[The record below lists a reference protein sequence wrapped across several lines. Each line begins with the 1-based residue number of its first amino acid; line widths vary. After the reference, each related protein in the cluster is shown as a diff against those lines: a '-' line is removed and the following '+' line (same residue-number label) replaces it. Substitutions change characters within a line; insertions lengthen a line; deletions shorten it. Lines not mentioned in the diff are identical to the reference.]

1 MNRFYSLL
9 WARFLAIAQP
19 YFYPCEPGGGRVFLG
34 LLVLLMI
41 FLIAALFFAISGIT
55 LVGEYFFPQFLN
67 SIAPGFAEKIT
78 EIIHSPVLIILLVY
92 MLTIPLASFI
102 YFKRGLKSRSPQWG
116 LLIILLLFSVSV
128 SGLNVIISYVQ
139 NFLTT
144 ALADRDQH
152 KFWQLL
158 IVYCGV
164 FIMGT
169 PIVGTYQYI
178 QDKLGL
184 HWREWLTHKFLKKYF
199 AHRAYYDINLDDK
212 IDNPDQ
218 RISED
223 IKAFTKTS
231 LDFLL
236 IILGAII
243 DIVCFTGILGS
254 ISPTLSIFLV
264 FYAVTGT
271 IIMSVFGK
279 RLINLNFLQLQKE
292 ANFRYGLV
300 HIRDHAESIAFY
312 RGEKQEAIQVKQ
324 RFGDLVQNFNI
335 LIGWQRNLGYF
346 RISYRYMTYVFPY
359 LFLAYSYFQGE
370 IKYGEIIQAKF
381 AFTQV
386 LEAVSLMVFK
396 IEDIG
401 TFAAGIN
408 RLASF
413 SEKLD
418 ELQDSPQSPKNIINT
433 VEESHLSLEH
443 LTLNT
448 PKSYKI
454 LVQDLSLKLQPGEG
468 LLIVG
473 PSGVGKSSLLRAIA
487 GLWKV
492 GKGVLIR
499 PPLENIM
506 FLPQRPY
513 LMLGSLRSQLLYPN
527 ISSDVDEKRLYTIL
541 KKVNLEDLPER
552 VGGLDKELNWV
563 DILSLGEQQ
572 RLAFARLLLTQPKYA
587 VLDEATSALDLKN
600 EENLYQQLQATKIT
614 FISVGHRLSLL
625 KYHHNVLELL
635 SHTQWQIIPATQYQ
649 K

>member
-1 MNRFYSLL
+1 MNRFYRLL
-9 WARFLAIAQP
+9 WSRFLAIAQP
-19 YFYPCEPGGGRVFLG
+19 YFYPGEPGGGRVFLG

-41 FLIAALFFAISGIT
+41 FLFAAFFFLISSIT
-55 LVGEYFFPQFLN
+55 LVGEYFFPQLLN
-67 SIAPGFAEKIT
+67 SIAPGFSEKIT
-78 EIIHSPVLIILLVY
+78 EIIHSPVMILLVY
-92 MLTIPLASFI
+92 MLSIPIASFI
-102 YFKRGLKSRSPQWG
+102 YFKRGFKARLPQWR
-116 LLIILLLFSVSV
+116 LLIILLFLSISV
-128 SGLNVIISYVQ
+128 SGLNVIISYVE

-144 ALADRDQH
+144 ALTDRDQQ

-158 IVYCGV
+158 IVYCAV

-169 PIVGTYQYI
+169 PMVGTYQYI

-199 AHRAYYDINLDDK
+199 AYRAYYEINLDDK

-236 IILGAII
+236 IILGATI
-243 DIVCFTGILGS
+243 DIVCFTAILWS

-279 RLINLNFLQLQKE
+279 KLINLNFNQLQKE

-312 RGEKQEAIQVKQ
+312 RGEKQESIQVKQ
-324 RFGDLVQNFNI
+324 RFGEVIANFNI

-346 RISYRYMTYVFPY
+346 RISYRYMTYIFPY
-359 LFLAYSYFQGE
+359 LFLAYSYFKGE
-370 IKYGEIIQAKF
+370 IKYGEITQAEF
-381 AFTQV
+381 AFRQV
-386 LEAVSLMVFK
+386 LNAISFIVFK
-396 IEDIG
+396 IEEIG
-401 TFAAGIN
+401 TFSAVIN

-418 ELQDSPQSPKNIINT
+418 ELQYSQESPKNIINT
-433 VEESHLSLEH
+433 VEDCHLSLEH
-443 LTLNT
+443 LTLKT
-448 PKSYKI
+448 PQSYKI
-454 LVQDLSLKLQPGEG
+454 LVQDLSVKLQGGEG

-487 GLWKV
+487 GLWKD
-492 GKGVLIR
+492 GKGLLIR
-499 PPLENIM
+499 PPLENII

-513 LMLGSLRSQLLYPN
+513 IVLGSLRSQLLYPN
-527 ISSDVDEKRLYTIL
+527 IATDIDEKRLYNIL
-541 KKVNLEDLPER
+541 KQVNLEYLPER
-552 VGGLDKELNWV
+552 VGGLDAELNWV

-572 RLAFARLLLTQPKYA
+572 RLAFGRLLLSQPKYA
-587 VLDEATSALDLKN
+587 ILDEATSALDLKN
-600 EENLYQQLQATKIT
+600 EENLYQQLQTTKIT

-625 KYHHNVLELL
+625 KYHDNVLELL
-635 SHTQWQIIPATQYQ
+635 SHTQWQIIPTTQYH

>member
-9 WARFLAIAQP
+9 WSRFLVLAQP
-19 YFYPCEPGGGRVFLG
+19 YFYPGEPGGGRVFLG

-41 FLIAALFFAISGIT
+41 FLFAAFFFLISSIT
-55 LVGEYFFPQFLN
+55 LVGEYFFPQLLN
-67 SIAPGFAEKIT
+67 SIAPGFSEKIT
-78 EIIHSPVLIILLVY
+78 EIIHSPVMILLVY
-92 MLTIPLASFI
+92 MLSIPIASFI
-102 YFKRGLKSRSPQWG
+102 YFKRGFKARLPQWG
-116 LLIILLLFSVSV
+116 LLIILLFLSISV
-128 SGLNVIISYVQ
+128 SGLNVIISYVE

-144 ALADRDQH
+144 ALADRDQQ

-158 IVYCGV
+158 IVYCAV

-169 PIVGTYQYI
+169 PMVGTYQYI

-199 AHRAYYDINLDDK
+199 TYRAYYDINLDDK

-236 IILGAII
+236 IILGATI
-243 DIVCFTGILGS
+243 DIVCFTAILWS

-279 RLINLNFLQLQKE
+279 KLIDLNFNQLQKE

-300 HIRDHAESIAFY
+300 HIRDHAEAIAFY

-324 RFGDLVQNFNI
+324 RFGEVIANFNI

-346 RISYRYMTYVFPY
+346 RISYRYMTYIFPY
-359 LFLAYSYFQGE
+359 LFLAYSYFKGE
-370 IKYGEIIQAKF
+370 IKYGEITQAEF
-381 AFTQV
+381 AFRQV
-386 LEAVSLMVFK
+386 LNAISFIVFK

-401 TFAAGIN
+401 NFSAVIN

-418 ELQDSPQSPKNIINT
+418 ELQYSQPSPKNIINT
-433 VEESHLSLEH
+433 VEDSHLSLEH
-443 LTLNT
+443 LTLKT
-448 PKSYKI
+448 PQSYKI
-454 LVQDLSLKLQPGEG
+454 LVQDLSVKLQGGEG

-487 GLWKV
+487 GLWKE
-492 GKGVLIR
+492 GKGLLIR
-499 PPLENIM
+499 PPLENII

-513 LMLGSLRSQLLYPN
+513 IVLGSLRSQLLYPN
-527 ISSDVDEKRLYTIL
+527 IATDIDEKKLYNIL
-541 KKVNLEDLPER
+541 KKVNLEYLPER
-552 VGGLDKELNWV
+552 VGGLDAELNWV
-563 DILSLGEQQ
+563 DIILRRTAKISLC
-572 RLAFARLLLTQPKYA
+572 
-587 VLDEATSALDLKN
+587 ATLIKS
-600 EENLYQQLQATKIT
+600 T
-614 FISVGHRLSLL
+614 
-625 KYHHNVLELL
+625 
-635 SHTQWQIIPATQYQ
+635 
-649 K
+649 

>member
-1 MNRFYSLL
+1 MNRFYRLL
-9 WARFLAIAQP
+9 WSRFLVIAQP
-19 YFYPCEPGGGRVFLG
+19 YFYPSEPGGGRVFLG

-41 FLIAALFFAISGIT
+41 FLFAAFFFLISSIT

-67 SIAPGFAEKIT
+67 SIAPGFSEKIT
-78 EIIHSPVLIILLVY
+78 EIIHSPVMILLVY
-92 MLTIPLASFI
+92 MLSIPIASFI
-102 YFKRGLKSRSPQWG
+102 YFKRGFKARFPQWG
-116 LLIILLLFSVSV
+116 LLIILLFLSISV
-128 SGLNVIISYVQ
+128 SGLNVIISYVE

-144 ALADRDQH
+144 ALTDRDQQ

-158 IVYCGV
+158 IVYCAV

-169 PIVGTYQYI
+169 PMVGTYQYI

-199 AHRAYYDINLDDK
+199 AYRAYYEINLDDK

-236 IILGAII
+236 IILGATI
-243 DIVCFTGILGS
+243 DIVCFTAILWS

-279 RLINLNFLQLQKE
+279 KLINLNFNQLQKE

-312 RGEKQEAIQVKQ
+312 RGEKQESIQVKQ
-324 RFGDLVQNFNI
+324 RFGEVIANFNI

-346 RISYRYMTYVFPY
+346 RISYRYMTYIFPY
-359 LFLAYSYFQGE
+359 LFLAYSYFKGE
-370 IKYGEIIQAKF
+370 IKYGEITQAEF
-381 AFTQV
+381 AFRQV
-386 LEAVSLMVFK
+386 LNAISFIVFK
-396 IEDIG
+396 IEEIG
-401 TFAAGIN
+401 TFSAVIN

-418 ELQDSPQSPKNIINT
+418 ELQYSQESPKNIINT
-433 VEESHLSLEH
+433 VEDCHLSLEH
-443 LTLNT
+443 LTLKT
-448 PKSYKI
+448 PQSYKI
-454 LVQDLSLKLQPGEG
+454 LVQDLSVKLQGGEG

-487 GLWKV
+487 GLWKD
-492 GKGVLIR
+492 GKGLLIR
-499 PPLENIM
+499 PPLENII

-513 LMLGSLRSQLLYPN
+513 IVLGSLRSQLLYPN
-527 ISSDVDEKRLYTIL
+527 IATDIDEKKLYNIL
-541 KKVNLEDLPER
+541 KKVNLEYLPDR
-552 VGGLDKELNWV
+552 VGGLDAELNWV

-572 RLAFARLLLTQPKYA
+572 RLAFGRLLLSQPKYA
-587 VLDEATSALDLKN
+587 ILDEATSALDLKN
-600 EENLYQQLQATKIT
+600 EENLYQQLQTTKIT

-635 SHTQWQIIPATQYQ
+635 SHTQWQIIPTTQYH

>member
-1 MNRFYSLL
+1 MNRFYRLL
-9 WARFLAIAQP
+9 WSRFLAIAQP
-19 YFYPCEPGGGRVFLG
+19 YFYPGEPGGGRVFLG

-41 FLIAALFFAISGIT
+41 FLFAAFFFLISSIT
-55 LVGEYFFPQFLN
+55 LVGEYFFPQLLN
-67 SIAPGFAEKIT
+67 SIAPGFSEKIT
-78 EIIHSPVLIILLVY
+78 EIIHSPVMILLVY
-92 MLTIPLASFI
+92 MLSIPIASFI
-102 YFKRGLKSRSPQWG
+102 YFKRGFKARLPQWG
-116 LLIILLLFSVSV
+116 LLIILLLLSISV
-128 SGLNVIISYVQ
+128 SGLNVIISYVE

-144 ALADRDQH
+144 ALTDRDQQ

-158 IVYCGV
+158 IVYCAV

-169 PIVGTYQYI
+169 PMVGTYQYI

-199 AHRAYYDINLDDK
+199 AYRAYYEINLDDK

-236 IILGAII
+236 IILGATI
-243 DIVCFTGILGS
+243 DIVCFTAILWS

-279 RLINLNFLQLQKE
+279 KLINLNFNQLQKE

-312 RGEKQEAIQVKQ
+312 RGEKQESIQVKQ
-324 RFGDLVQNFNI
+324 RFGEVIANFNI

-346 RISYRYMTYVFPY
+346 RISYRYMTYIFPY
-359 LFLAYSYFQGE
+359 LFLAYSYFKGE
-370 IKYGEIIQAKF
+370 IKYGEITQAEF
-381 AFTQV
+381 AFRQV
-386 LEAVSLMVFK
+386 LNAISFIVFK
-396 IEDIG
+396 IEEIG
-401 TFAAGIN
+401 TFSAVIN

-418 ELQDSPQSPKNIINT
+418 ELQYSQEAPKNIINT
-433 VEESHLSLEH
+433 VEDCHLSLEH
-443 LTLNT
+443 LTLKT
-448 PKSYKI
+448 PQSYKI
-454 LVQDLSLKLQPGEG
+454 LVQDLSVKLQGGEG

-487 GLWKV
+487 GLWKD
-492 GKGVLIR
+492 GKGLLIR
-499 PPLENIM
+499 PPLENII

-513 LMLGSLRSQLLYPN
+513 IVLGSLRSQLLYPN
-527 ISSDVDEKRLYTIL
+527 IATDIDEKRLYNIL
-541 KKVNLEDLPER
+541 KKVNLEYLPDR
-552 VGGLDKELNWV
+552 VGGLDAELNWV

-572 RLAFARLLLTQPKYA
+572 RLAFGRLLLSQPKYA
-587 VLDEATSALDLKN
+587 ILDEATSALDLKN
-600 EENLYQQLQATKIT
+600 EENLYQQLQTTKIT

-635 SHTQWQIIPATQYQ
+635 SHTQWQIIPTTQYH